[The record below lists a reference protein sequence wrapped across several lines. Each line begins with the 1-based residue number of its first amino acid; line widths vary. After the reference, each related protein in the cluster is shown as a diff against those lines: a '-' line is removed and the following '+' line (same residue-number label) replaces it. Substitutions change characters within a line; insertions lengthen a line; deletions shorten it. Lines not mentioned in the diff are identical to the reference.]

1 MLENIQSTQIS
12 QAVKA
17 GNSVTTSVQ
26 NKLNEAGQNE
36 AGQNN
41 EQGFDFEDFL
51 DVLNP
56 LQHIPIV
63 SSLYQDQ
70 TQDEISNDAKAVG
83 DVFYGILTGGV
94 FGVLGAVGNA
104 ILKQETDKDVG
115 EHLIA
120 FVAGEDEESSIVNQV
135 AGDTEQDSATFQEA
149 SSLGTIFQDLI
160 SSDSV
165 SPDSIAVD
173 SKAIDNNIHN
183 PNAQNLESSSQ
194 KDDYWSIRMKQIFGD
209 DEDLG

>member
-17 GNSVTTSVQ
+17 GNSVTTNAQ
-26 NKLNEAGQNE
+26 NKLNEAGQNK
-36 AGQNN
+36 
-41 EQGFDFEDFL
+41 EQDFDFEDFL
-51 DVLNP
+51 DILNP

-94 FGVLGAVGNA
+94 FGVLSAVGNA

-120 FVAGEDEESSIVNQV
+120 FVAGEGEENSIIEQV
-135 AGDTEQDSATFQEA
+135 ASETEKGSATIQEA

-160 SSDSV
+160 SSDSIN
-165 SPDSIAVD
+165 SDSTALD
-173 SKAIDNNIHN
+173 SKAIDNNIQN
-183 PNAQNLESSSQ
+183 PNAQNIESSSQ